1 MPPTTFN
8 RRLGLRLASVAGL
21 TTTLVKAR
29 FQVLGLEPLPGTPAQ
44 MARYAATERERLGQL
59 IRDTG
64 IKLD

>member
-1 MPPTTFN
+1 M
-8 RRLGLRLASVAGL
+8 RLATVAGL

-29 FQVLGLEPLPGTPAQ
+29 FQVLGLEPLPGAPAQ
-44 MARYAATERERLGQL
+44 MARYAALERERWGQL

>member
-1 MPPTTFN
+1 MPLTAFN

-29 FQVLGLEPLPGTPAQ
+29 FQVLGLEPLPGTPNQ
-44 MARYAATERERLGQL
+44 MARYAATERERWGQL
-59 IRDTG
+59 IRDTC